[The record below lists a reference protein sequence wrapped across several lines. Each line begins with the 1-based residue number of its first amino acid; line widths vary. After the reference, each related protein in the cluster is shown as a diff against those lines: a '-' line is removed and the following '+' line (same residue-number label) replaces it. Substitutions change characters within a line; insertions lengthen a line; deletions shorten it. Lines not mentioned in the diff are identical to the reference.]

1 MSTSDALAEYN
12 RVARCIFS
20 KENKKRI
27 TQDGIFKE
35 ATLEAEAMRL
45 VASKIPGQPSARL
58 LDSAGERSMGRAY
71 MPPAQIPCSFHY

>member
-35 ATLEAEAMRL
+35 STLEAEVMKL
-45 VASKIPGQPSARL
+45 VASKIPGEPSARL
-58 LDSAGERSMGRAY
+58 LDPAREKSMGRAY
-71 MPPAQIPCSFHY
+71 MPPAQIPRSFHC